1 MRLHV
6 IEADAIFSHQFASSK
21 PLEERPSQADNRS
34 LQNPV
39 NLERDTFSDW
49 SMQGF
54 VVFIYTIEIVLWG
67 NYALSDKQSKD

>member
-1 MRLHV
+1 MERLLIYFYSDDSTSCGNRAKSV
-6 IEADAIFSHQFASSK
+6 DAIFSHQFASSK
-21 PLEERPSQADNRS
+21 PFEERPSQADNRS

-54 VVFIYTIEIVLWG
+54 VVW
-67 NYALSDKQSKD
+67 N